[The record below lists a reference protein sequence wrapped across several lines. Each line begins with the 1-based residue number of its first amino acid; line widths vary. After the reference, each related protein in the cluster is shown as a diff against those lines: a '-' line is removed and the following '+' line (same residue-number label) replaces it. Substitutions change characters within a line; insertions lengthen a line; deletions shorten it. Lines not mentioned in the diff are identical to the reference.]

1 MCAHSIIV
9 FEEAVDPARR
19 SFFSE
24 IVSSVSDVKFS
35 HSGRYLLTRD
45 YLTAKVWDLNMEN
58 KPVETYQVS
67 HLLTHSNIYTNSHSV
82 LARRDPSLSVHI
94 KLMFWPHLHKNK
106 KVP

>member
-1 MCAHSIIV
+1 MCSITV
-9 FEEAVDPARR
+9 YEEAVDPARR

-67 HLLTHSNIYTNSHSV
+67 HSLTHSNIYSSIIIFTYM
-82 LARRDPSLSVHI
+82 
-94 KLMFWPHLHKNK
+94 KQT
-106 KVP
+106 